1 MDKTGS
7 PGLNTLFISGLD
19 GDTRRYR
26 CFHQQEQLALV
37 GVHSGFRESDD
48 PRLLVDALDFD
59 VFILHRVPLNP
70 LINALIDLVHLRG
83 KPVVFETDDLVIAPE
98 LYDQIGYAD
107 SLSPEAARRFRDELD
122 QLAETFQRCDCALT
136 TTQFLADEVS
146 RRGKPT
152 YVHRNA
158 PSEEMFR
165 ISEEAFA
172 ARSKRLDAAQRQ
184 GGPVTVGYFSG
195 TGSHNRDFRAI
206 KDALIWALETYPQL
220 RIHVSGHLDLPRE
233 LAPYEHRIS
242 RAPYVTWRELPHLIA
257 DVDIN
262 LSPLEQDNPFCRG
275 KSENKFVEAALV
287 GVPTIA
293 SRVDAFEYAIDHGQD
308 GFLASTA
315 DEWVHSLQT
324 LLDDPHV
331 RRAMGEAARRSVYAR
346 YQPKQSANHLL
357 DTLASIADRF
367 GIDPAS
373 PEQLLR
379 RFADG
384 IGEYLDQM
392 RDESRG
398 LHLQLRDL
406 RRATA
411 EREERNAFF
420 VAQMEQQQAGLIEQ
434 IEERDR
440 TIEAIMQGRVMR
452 AMTRIQLWFRS
463 FRR

>member
-1 MDKTGS
+1 MDRTGS
-7 PGLNTLFISGLD
+7 PGLKTLFISGLD

-26 CFHQQEQLALV
+26 CLHHQEQLALV

-48 PRLLVDALDFD
+48 PHLLVDALDFD
-59 VFILHRVPLNP
+59 VFILHRVPFSP
-70 LINALIDLVHLRG
+70 LIDALIDLAHSRG

-107 SLSPEAARRFRDELD
+107 SLSPEAARKFRQELD

-172 ARSKRLDAAQRQ
+172 ARSERLDARQ
-184 GGPVTVGYFSG
+184 GKGGPVTIAYFSG

-206 KDALIWALETYPQL
+206 KDTLIWALETYPEL
-220 RIHVSGHLDLPRE
+220 RIHISGHLELPEE
-233 LAPYEHRIS
+233 LGPYEHRIS

-262 LSPLEQDNPFCRG
+262 LAPLEQDNPFCRA

-287 GVPTIA
+287 GVPTVA

-308 GFLASTA
+308 GLLASST
-315 DEWVHSLQT
+315 DEWAQSLQT
-324 LLDDPHV
+324 MLDDPQV
-331 RRAMGEAARRSVYAR
+331 RRAMGEAARRSLYAR
-346 YQPKQSANHLL
+346 YQPVQSAGHLL
-357 DTLASIADRF
+357 ETLGSIVDRY
-367 GIDPAS
+367 GTDPAS
-373 PEQLLR
+373 PERLLR
-379 RFADG
+379 GLADG
-384 IGEYLDQM
+384 IGAYLDQM
-392 RDESRG
+392 RSESRA

-411 EREERNAFF
+411 EREKRNAFF
-420 VAQMEQQQAGLIEQ
+420 VAQMEQQQADLVEQ
-434 IEERDR
+434 IAERDR
-440 TIEAIMQGRVMR
+440 IIEAIMQGRVMR
-452 AMTRIQLWFRS
+452 AMTRIQLWLRS

>member
-26 CFHQQEQLALV
+26 CFHHQEQLAV
-37 GVHSGFRESDD
+37 MGVHSGFRESDD
-48 PRLLVDALDFD
+48 PRMLLDALDFG
-59 VFILHRVPLNP
+59 VFILHRVPFSP
-70 LINALIDLVHLRG
+70 LIDALIDLTHSRG

-107 SLSPEAARRFRDELD
+107 SLSPEAARTFRQQLD
-122 QLAETFQRCDCALT
+122 QLAETFRRCDCALT

-146 RRGKPT
+146 RRGKLT

-172 ARSKRLDAAQRQ
+172 ARSKRLDAAQGQ
-184 GGPVTVGYFSG
+184 GGRVTVGYFSG

-206 KDALIWALETYPQL
+206 KDALFWALETYPQL
-220 RIHVSGHLDLPRE
+220 RIHISGHLDLPE
-233 LAPYEHRIS
+233 EFGLYEHRIG
-242 RAPYVTWRELPHLIA
+242 RAPYVTWRELPYLIA
-257 DVDIN
+257 EVDIN
-262 LSPLEQDNPFCRG
+262 LAPLEQDNPFCRA

-293 SRVDAFEYAIDHGQD
+293 SHVDAFEYAIDDGQN
-308 GFLASTA
+308 GLVVSTI
-315 DEWVHSLQT
+315 DEWIQSLQT

-331 RRAMGEAARRSVYAR
+331 RRVMGEAARQSVYSR
-346 YQPKQSANHLL
+346 YQPKQSAGHLL
-357 DTLASIADRF
+357 ETLQSTVDRY
-367 GIDPAS
+367 GTDPAS
-373 PEQLLR
+373 PERLLR
-379 RFADG
+379 ELADG
-384 IGEYLDQM
+384 MGTYLDQM
-392 RDESRG
+392 RGESRA
-398 LHLQLRDL
+398 LQLQLSDL

-411 EREERNAFF
+411 EREKRNAFF
-420 VAQMEQQQAGLIEQ
+420 VSQMEQQQADLLKQ
-434 IEERDR
+434 LAERDR
-440 TIEAIMQGRVMR
+440 TIEGIMQGRVMR
-452 AMTRIQLWFRS
+452 AMTRIQLWLRS

>member
-1 MDKTGS
+1 MDNTGA

-26 CFHQQEQLALV
+26 CFHHQEQLAFV

-48 PRLLVDALDFD
+48 PHLLVEALDFN
-59 VFILHRVPLNP
+59 VFILHRVPFSP
-70 LINALIDLVHLRG
+70 LIDALINLAHSRG
-83 KPVVFETDDLVIAPE
+83 KPVVFETDDLVVAPE

-107 SLSPEAARRFRDELD
+107 SLSPEAARKFRQELD
-122 QLAETFQRCDCALT
+122 QVAETFQRCDCVLT

-165 ISEEAFA
+165 ISEEAFDN
-172 ARSKRLDAAQRQ
+172 RSKRLDAGQGK

-206 KDALIWALETYPQL
+206 KDALFWALETYPQL
-220 RIHVSGHLDLPRE
+220 RIHISGHLDLPE
-233 LAPYEHRIS
+233 EFGLYEHRIG
-242 RAPYVTWRELPHLIA
+242 RAPYVTWRELPYLIA
-257 DVDIN
+257 EVDIN
-262 LSPLEQDNPFCRG
+262 LAPLEQDNPFCRA

-293 SRVDAFEYAIDHGQD
+293 SRVEAFEYAIDHGRYS
-308 GFLASTA
+308 FLASTT
-315 DEWVHSLQT
+315 DEWTQSLQT
-324 LLDDPHV
+324 LLDDPEA
-331 RRAMGEAARRSVYAR
+331 RRTMGEAARRSVYAR
-346 YQPKQSANHLL
+346 YQPKQSAGHLL
-357 DTLASIADRF
+357 ETLGVIAGRF
-367 GIDPAS
+367 GGDPAS

-379 RFADG
+379 GFADG
-384 IGEYLDQM
+384 IGAYLDQT
-392 RDESRG
+392 RSESRA
-398 LHLQLRDL
+398 LLLQLQDL
-406 RRATA
+406 RRAMD
-411 EREERNAFF
+411 EREGRSAFF
-420 VAQMEQQQAGLIEQ
+420 VAQMEQQQADLLKQ
-434 IEERDR
+434 LAERDR

-452 AMTRIQLWFRS
+452 AMTRVQTWFRR